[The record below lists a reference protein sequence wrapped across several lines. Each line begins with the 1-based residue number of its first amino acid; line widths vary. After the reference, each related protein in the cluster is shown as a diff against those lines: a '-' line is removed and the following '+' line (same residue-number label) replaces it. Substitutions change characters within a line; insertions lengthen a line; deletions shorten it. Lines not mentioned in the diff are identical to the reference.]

1 MIGIVVAT
9 HGLLGQAL
17 VDTAIEVVKK
27 HGPLQVMGIV
37 RGDST
42 SDYENSLRAAVQ
54 EVQHGSG
61 VVILTDMFGGTPSN
75 IGMTLHDVG
84 KVELLTG
91 VNLPMLIKALQLS
104 VGHKRLDQVAAELQ
118 VAAHRSIAV
127 ASKVLAREPVILV
140 EEQ

>member
-9 HGLLGQAL
+9 HGFLGQAL
-17 VDTAIEVVKK
+17 VDTALEVVKK
-27 HGPLQVMGIV
+27 HGPVKVMGIT

-42 SDYENSLRAAVQ
+42 SDYEKCLRAAVQ
-54 EVQHGSG
+54 EVQDGNG
-61 VVILTDMFGGTPSN
+61 VILLTDMFGGTPSN

-104 VGHKRLDQVAAELQ
+104 VGNKKLDQIAAEIQ

-127 ASKVLAREPVILV
+127 ASKVLAREPAILD
-140 EEQ
+140 EDK

>member
-9 HGLLGQAL
+9 HGFLGQAL
-17 VDTAIEVVKK
+17 VDTALEVVKK
-27 HGPLQVMGIV
+27 HGPVKVMGIT

-42 SDYENSLRAAVQ
+42 SDYEKRLRAAVQ
-54 EVQHGSG
+54 EVQDGNG
-61 VVILTDMFGGTPSN
+61 VILLTDMFGGTPSN

-104 VGHKRLDQVAAELQ
+104 VGNKKLDQIAAEIQ

-127 ASKVLAREPVILV
+127 ASKVLAREPAILD
-140 EEQ
+140 EDK